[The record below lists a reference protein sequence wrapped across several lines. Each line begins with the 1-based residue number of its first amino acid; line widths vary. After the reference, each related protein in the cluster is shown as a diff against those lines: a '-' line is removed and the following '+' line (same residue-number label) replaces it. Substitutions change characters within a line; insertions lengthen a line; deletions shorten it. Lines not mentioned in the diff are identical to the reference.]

1 MPADQA
7 EYEGFV
13 ATRYRTLVRAAVLL
27 GCSRP
32 DAEDAAQDALIRCYT
47 AWSRVRSADDPDAYV
62 YRVLVNGIPG
72 PPPEVVGREADGR
85 SAWPPPA
92 DDLATRVSTSRSV
105 MDALSRLRPEHREV
119 LVLRYYADLTE
130 HQTAQ
135 VLGIAHGTVESRNH
149 QRSRPCR
156 RTARSP
162 TWRHSLTRRTTDA

>member
-62 YRVLVNGIPG
+62 YRVLVNGITRGRRRKWWGEKPTADL
-72 PPPEVVGREADGR
+72 PE
-85 SAWPPPA
+85 PPPA

-105 MDALSRLRPEHREV
+105 MDALARLRPEHREV

-135 VLGIAHGTVESRNH
+135 VLGIAHGTVKSRASRAIAALS
-149 QRSRPCR
+149 QDRSL
-156 RTARSP
+156 ADLA
-162 TWRHSLTRRTTDA
+162 SLTYEEDD